1 MTAAAFAELL
11 QARPTG
17 PDTWQAR
24 CPAHDDRSPSLSLR
38 EGQDGRVLIH
48 CFAGCT
54 HTAILAK
61 LRLAQ
66 SDLFAGPPP
75 SPAQLALLQA
85 EREARENTTRTQ
97 KRELREAWD
106 RVRKWQAV
114 VDRLGAKLAQTP
126 DTEARELARLFAEA
140 CNQLHQAETEA
151 ERREAYADGKR

>member
-11 QARPTG
+11 QARHTG
-17 PDTWQAR
+17 ANRWQAR
-24 CPAHDDRSPSLSLR
+24 CPAHDDSLPSLSLR
-38 EGQDGRVLIH
+38 EGRDGRILIH

-61 LRLAQ
+61 LDLAR

-85 EREARENTTRTQ
+85 EREAREHTARTER
-97 KRELREAWD
+97 RELRQAWD
-106 RVRKWQAV
+106 CVRKWQAV

-126 DTEARELARLFAEA
+126 DAEARELARLFDEA
-140 CNQLHQAETEA
+140 CNRLHQAETEA
-151 ERREAYADGKR
+151 ERREAYAYGKR